1 MISRDDSVSEQD
13 ATTPHDAAGGLVLD
27 TTASRKQMA
36 ILDRIVEFAS
46 GSSGLETE
54 HREAVLVIR
63 QRMDGH
69 RIEVPAARLQ
79 DILMRTDTD
88 GRDFVQVNFEDGTK
102 ILITDRLIGFK
113 PVLRT
118 VPAGTAAPS
127 LSKLPKVVTTPDI
140 MSVIEAIEDAVD
152 SDEKDLPLLKDLF
165 EAIIRGAETVGFDV
179 ARERALILPYIAIGV
194 GFRASA

>member
-1 MISRDDSVSEQD
+1 M
-13 ATTPHDAAGGLVLD
+13 D
-27 TTASRKQMA
+27 TIASRKQLA

-54 HREAVLVIR
+54 HREAVVVIR

-69 RIEVPAARLQ
+69 RIEVPASRLQ

-88 GRDFVQVNFEDGTK
+88 GRDFVQVNFENGTK

-113 PVLRT
+113 PVLR
-118 VPAGTAAPS
+118 ATAPGAASPS
-127 LSKLPKVVTTPDI
+127 ISKLPKVVTTPDI
-140 MSVIEAIEDAVD
+140 MSVVEAIEDAVD
-152 SDEKDLPLLKDLF
+152 ADDNDIPLLKDLF
-165 EAIIRGAETVGFDV
+165 EAIVRGAETVGFDV